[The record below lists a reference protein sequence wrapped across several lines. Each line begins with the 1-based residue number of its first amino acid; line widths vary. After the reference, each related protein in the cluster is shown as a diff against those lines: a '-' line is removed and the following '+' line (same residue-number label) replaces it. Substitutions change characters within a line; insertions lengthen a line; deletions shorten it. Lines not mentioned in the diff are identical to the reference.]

1 MKNARICRYS
11 KLNEMKV
18 NLMVTGEEDYIKLG
32 LMEKLKCSFEPLLRE
47 IVLDSK
53 ECISNIH
60 EYSGLGPCKN
70 VSEKDDNKTYDV
82 EEYIIDN
89 F

>member
-1 MKNARICRYS
+1 
-11 KLNEMKV
+11 
-18 NLMVTGEEDYIKLG
+18 MVTGEEDYIKLG

-53 ECISNIH
+53 ECISNTH